1 MFFFLGGGD
10 FLQTFQSILL
20 CIVKLN
26 ASVKK
31 MNLWMF
37 YYYYYYTNDNYILQ
51 EVLAGMYY
59 APYLTETK
67 VFTLYIG
74 GTVYMLVVQS
84 QQK

>member
-1 MFFFLGGGD
+1 
-10 FLQTFQSILL
+10 
-20 CIVKLN
+20 
-26 ASVKK
+26 
-31 MNLWMF
+31 MF

-74 GTVYMLVVQS
+74 GTVYMLVVQN